1 MIETE
6 LSASYV
12 HPHWRQ
18 ALQGCG
24 LTTIDDWLALDRT
37 LVDKPNRRGRGL
49 SQVFSAVVTDPD
61 GVEKRVYIKHQRN
74 YVRRSVRHPFRGQAT
89 LYQEYKAMMRC
100 WQMGV
105 PVVEPLFFSANNVS
119 GDREAMLVSLG
130 LENFQSLDRA
140 PLHQLPLG
148 RRLALIRDVA
158 AAVRLL
164 HEQGLAHQNLYPKHV
179 FVAWSELLQ
188 RYDARFIDLE
198 RCRPHYQHWRPRV
211 RDLESLARRTKGLSD
226 RDRLRFLR
234 EYLAQPLGGAAGRSL
249 LDRLERKFKDKVGR

>member
-6 LSASYV
+6 LSASYF

-24 LTTIDDWLALDRT
+24 LTTIEDWLALDRT

-61 GVEKRVYIKHQRN
+61 GIEKRVYIKHQRN

-119 GDREAMLVSLG
+119 GDREAMLVS
-130 LENFQSLDRA
+130 
-140 PLHQLPLG
+140 LG

-226 RDRLRFLR
+226 RDKLRFLR

>member
-6 LSASYV
+6 LSASYF

-37 LVDKPNRRGRGL
+37 LVDKPNRRGGGL
-49 SQVFSAVVTDPD
+49 SQVFSAVVSDSS
-61 GVEKRVYIKHQRN
+61 GAEQKVYIKHQRN
-74 YVRRSVRHPFRGQAT
+74 YVRRSLRHPLRGEAT
-89 LYQEYKAMMRC
+89 LHQEFKAMMRC
-100 WQMGV
+100 WQAGV
-105 PVVEPLFFSANNVS
+105 PVVEPLFFSANHAS
-119 GDREAMLVSLG
+119 GDKETMLVTLG
-130 LENFQSLDRA
+130 LESFQSLDSV
-140 PLHQLPLG
+140 LLNQLPLA
-148 RRLALIRDVA
+148 RRFTLIRDVA

-198 RCRPHYQHWRPRV
+198 RCRPRYQNWRPRV
-211 RDLESLARRTKGLSD
+211 RDLDSLARRSKGVSG
-226 RDRLRFLR
+226 RDRVRFLR
-234 EYLAQPLGGAAGRSL
+234 EYLAQPVGGAPGRAL
-249 LDRLERKFKDKVGR
+249 LGRLERKFKDKVGR